1 MADYSES
8 KKFGQITDSAGNT
21 TGTPTKIYP
30 VEANTVS
37 NIFARVEPIISPEKM
52 TSRYLKG
59 IDISDYDDDELKDYI
74 EEAIN
79 EVETLTKLNLS
90 PVQHKER
97 IPFDR
102 QMYQSFVYMKL
113 NNGPIMS
120 IEEIQIQSSN
130 GENIYNLP
138 PDWIEMGLAHKRQ
151 INLIPILSIFGAA
164 GLKDGQASNAGLIF
178 IQAVNNFRWL
188 PAFYTVTYTVGVCR
202 KEGHLPK
209 TLNQLVGITAAIDIL
224 GNKAAQN
231 KHTSTSI
238 SQDGI
243 TQAASTPGPALYKQ
257 RVGELEKKRE
267 RLMKNIRAELH
278 QKYYLSNI

>member
-1 MADYSES
+1 MQSDGSV
-8 KKFGQITDSAGNT
+8 
-21 TGTPTKIYP
+21 TGSPTKIYP
-30 VEANTVS
+30 VEANEVT
-37 NIFARVEPIISPEKM
+37 NIFGRVEPIISTKKM
-52 TSRYLKG
+52 ISRYLKG
-59 IDISDYDDDELKDYI
+59 IDLSDYDDDELKDYI

-79 EVETLTKLNLS
+79 EVELLTNLDLS

-102 QMYQSFVYMKL
+102 QLYQAFVFMKT

-120 IEEIQIQSSN
+120 VEELLIESSN
-130 GENIYNLP
+130 GENIYQLP

-164 GLKDGQASNAGLIF
+164 GLRDGQASNAGLIF
-178 IQAVNNFRWL
+178 LQAINNFSWL
-188 PAFYTVTYTVGVCR
+188 PAFFTITYTTGVCR

-209 TLNQLVGITAAIDIL
+209 ALNQIVGITAAIDVL
-224 GNKAAQN
+224 SNKGAQN
-231 KHTSTSI
+231 RHTSTSI

-243 TQAASTPGPALYKQ
+243 SQSSSTPGPQIY
-257 RVGELEKKRE
+257 RTRIEELEAKRDK
-267 RLMKNIRAELH
+267 LMKKIKSKFH